1 MPFFRSSTMLTALT
15 LCVALTGSAYG
26 QAKPEDKQ
34 AKPEDKKQEQQK
46 LSKDEMTQLKAL
58 TGLVD
63 AVIAGKEPAPADVKI
78 TFQNH
83 FIKSA
88 TNVFVPYQLEIGSGK
103 FSSFPV
109 AMYIR
114 AVRKGTV
121 TTAEEPPF
129 ADIYFFAANQLVN
142 TGKDTVQVSRA
153 LELPP
158 GEFDVHIAMSETPP
172 KNAKTPPKRVVH
184 TQGVTVPDLS
194 AGLTTSSIILAKNLE
209 DAPQQ
214 LTPRQQMEQP
224 FTIGGQRITPDFTST
239 FAKSGEFLFLFMV
252 YNEGATPAGKPDLDV
267 GYTLS
272 RGEEAKPFAKMA
284 NTAFNATTLPAE
296 FNLGAGHQVLVAQGL
311 PLATFAPG
319 SYKLAITITDKTNSQ
334 NITRTV
340 PFTVTD

>member
-1 MPFFRSSTMLTALT
+1 MPLFRSSTVLTTLT
-15 LCVALTGSAYG
+15 VCMALTGSVYG
-26 QAKPEDKQ
+26 Q
-34 AKPEDKKQEQQK
+34 AKPEDKKQEQVK
-46 LSKDEMTQLKAL
+46 LSKDEMTQLKTL

-78 TFQNH
+78 TFRNH

-88 TNVFVPYQLEIGSGK
+88 TNIFVPYQLEIGSGK

-109 AMYIR
+109 ALYVR
-114 AVRKGTV
+114 AVRRGTV

-129 ADIYFFAANQLVN
+129 SDIYFFSANQLVN
-142 TGKDTVQVSRA
+142 AQDTALLARA

-172 KNAKTPPKRVVH
+172 RNAKTPPKRVVH
-184 TQGVTVPDLS
+184 TQSVTVPDLS
-194 AGLTTSSIILAKNLE
+194 MGLTTSSIILAKNLE

-214 LTPRQQMEQP
+214 LTARQQMEQP
-224 FTIGGQRITPDFTST
+224 FTIGGQKITPDFTST
-239 FAKSGEFLFLFMV
+239 FSKSGELLFLFMV

-272 RGEEAKPFAKMA
+272 RSEEAKPFAKMA

-296 FNLGAGHQVLVAQGL
+296 FNLSAGHQVLVAQGL
-311 PLATFAPG
+311 PLATFAAG
-319 SYKLAITITDKTNSQ
+319 NYKLTIAITDKTNGQ

-340 PFTVTD
+340 PFSVSE

>member
-1 MPFFRSSTMLTALT
+1 MLFFRSSTMLTALI

-26 QAKPEDKQ
+26 QAKPEDK
-34 AKPEDKKQEQQK
+34 KEEQQK
-46 LSKDEMTQLKAL
+46 LSKDELTQLKTL

-63 AVIAGKEPAPADVKI
+63 SVIAGKEPAPADVKI
-78 TFQNH
+78 TFRNH

-88 TNVFVPYQLEIGSGK
+88 TNIFVPYQLEIGSGK
-103 FSSFPV
+103 FGSFPV
-109 AMYIR
+109 ALYVR
-114 AVRKGTV
+114 AVRRGTV

-129 ADIYFFAANQLVN
+129 SDIYFFSANQLVN
-142 TGKDTVQVSRA
+142 AKDTVLLARA

-172 KNAKTPPKRVVH
+172 RNAKTPPKRIVH
-184 TQGVTVPDLS
+184 TQSVTVPDLS
-194 AGLTTSSIILAKNLE
+194 MGLTTSSIILAKNLE

-214 LTPRQQMEQP
+214 LTARQQMEQP
-224 FTIGGQRITPDFTST
+224 FTIGGQKITPDFTST
-239 FAKSGEFLFLFMV
+239 FAKSGELLFLFLV
-252 YNEGATPAGKPDLDV
+252 YNEGASPAGKPDLDV

-284 NTAFNATTLPAE
+284 NTTFNATTLPAE
-296 FNLGAGHQVLVAQGL
+296 FNLSAGHQVLVAQGL

-319 SYKLAITITDKTNSQ
+319 NYKLTIAITDKTNSQ